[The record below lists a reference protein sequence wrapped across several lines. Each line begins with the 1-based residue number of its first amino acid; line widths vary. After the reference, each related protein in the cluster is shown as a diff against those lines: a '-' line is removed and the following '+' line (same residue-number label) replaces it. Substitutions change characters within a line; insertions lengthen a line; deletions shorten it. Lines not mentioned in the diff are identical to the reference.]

1 MKIIIDTKFNVGDI
15 VYTFNND
22 GFNKFEIK
30 DIVIEEYG
38 LFSKIP
44 RISYKCVTYFDV
56 LIDSLSSNGEHP
68 GYIKCCD
75 SFYEN
80 QLYTKDELVEILNK
94 VINE

>member
-1 MKIIIDTKFNVGDI
+1 MEIIINTKFNIGDI
-15 VYTFNND
+15 VYTFNKN

-38 LFSKIP
+38 YFSKIP
-44 RISYKCVTYFDV
+44 RIRYKCVTLFDA
-56 LIDSLSSNGEHP
+56 LIDSLSHDIYP
-68 GYIKCCD
+68 GYMKCSE

-80 QLYTKDELVEILNK
+80 QLYTKDELVKILNK